1 MDNLMSQ
8 QSLYALLIGINHY
21 ASAAVPDLR
30 GCVNDVEAMAALL
43 HSQYGVP
50 SANIVI
56 LTNEQATHAAIA
68 SAFQTHLTTPSHAW
82 HHGGQQGEMPAVL
95 FYFSGHGSRALAE
108 TRETASGFDETLV
121 PHDSRTNN
129 VYDIKDWELKDWL
142 NGVTPYTENVTV
154 ILDCCH
160 SGSGTRLTEKR
171 TTDIRGCD
179 DDRRPQPPRIVTR
192 SGGNWVALSA
202 CRNDQ
207 QAHEAPVEETTALHG
222 VFTHWLLETLAHMS
236 PHRPLTYRELYEQL
250 VYRVGKSHP
259 TQTPQCD
266 GNRDRLWLAGAYA
279 PQARWLSLLPPREG
293 LVWVNAGQMHG
304 LVVGTRLA
312 VYPSGTAA
320 GEEASGDPLAILEID
335 TVEATQSGCVRIDA
349 QTDVEIPAGARV
361 IVDWQ
366 SAALQRTRVALVDL
380 NEGLSKIIRERL
392 LQSDCNPW
400 LSAVLAEEA
409 CALRLRQTGDQVEL
423 QNRVGQVIQRYELR
437 KLNPF
442 RGGWGKPAYYDPIV
456 KDLLHIVQYEKLVA
470 LQNLGSAEI
479 TEAIALSAETIMDQS
494 SPLRGSLAVGATNL
508 RLEGQETVVLPEGA
522 GLVLA
527 ITNRHSLPLYLTVL
541 RLDADFGVTR
551 LWPMV
556 AGLHEALAPGHKLTL
571 GRPTAGA
578 APIVVHLP
586 PGAAS
591 RSETFKIF
599 ASLDETDFDYFYQS
613 KLPSQAPSALPS
625 PPPTANQGPVM
636 RAYKLGGSALPADRW
651 GAVEFRVNVMRAA
664 VN

>member
-1 MDNLMSQ
+1 MSQ
-8 QSLYALLIGINHY
+8 QPLYALLIGINHY
-21 ASAAVPDLR
+21 ASATVPNLR

-50 SANIVI
+50 LANIAI
-56 LTNEQATHAAIA
+56 LTNEQATHTAIA
-68 SAFQTHLTTPSHAW
+68 SAFQAHLTAPLQAW
-82 HHGGQQGEMPAVL
+82 HQGGQQGEMPAVL
-95 FYFSGHGSRALAE
+95 FYFSGHGSRAPAE

-179 DDRRPQPPRIVTR
+179 DDRRPQPPRVLTHR
-192 SGGNWVALSA
+192 GGNWVALSA

-207 QAHEAPVEETTALHG
+207 KAHEAPVGETAALHG
-222 VFTHWLLETLAHMS
+222 VFTYWLLETLAQMS

-259 TQTPQCD
+259 SQTPQCD

-312 VYPSGTAA
+312 VYPSGAAA

-335 TVEATQSGCVRIDA
+335 TVEATRSGCVRIDM
-349 QTDVEIPAGARV
+349 QPDVEIPPGARV

-400 LSAVLAEEA
+400 LSAVLAEDA
-409 CALRLRQTGDQVEL
+409 CELRLLQTRDQLAL
-423 QNRVGQVIQRYELR
+423 QNRAGQVIQRYELR

-442 RGGWGKPAYYDPIV
+442 RGGWGKPAYYDPMI
-456 KDLLHIVQYEKLVA
+456 KDLLHIVQYEKLIA
-470 LQNLGSAEI
+470 LQNLGSTEI
-479 TEAIALSAETIMDQS
+479 TDAIELIVEPIVEQPAR
-494 SPLRGSLAVGATNL
+494 LRGASATGVINL
-508 RLEGQETVVLPEGA
+508 RLEGQKTVVLPEGA
-522 GLVLA
+522 VLA
-527 ITNRHSLPLYLTVL
+527 LTIMNRHSCPLYLTVL

-551 LWPMV
+551 LWPVV
-556 AGLHEALAPGHKLTL
+556 AGLHEALAPGQTITL
-571 GRPTAGA
+571 GRPPEAA
-578 APIVVHLP
+578 APIIMHLP
-586 PGAAS
+586 PEAAS

-613 KLPSQAPSALPS
+613 KLPSQVTSAPPS
-625 PPPTANQGPVM
+625 PPPPAASQGPVL

-651 GAVEFRVNVMRAA
+651 GATEFRVNVVRGA